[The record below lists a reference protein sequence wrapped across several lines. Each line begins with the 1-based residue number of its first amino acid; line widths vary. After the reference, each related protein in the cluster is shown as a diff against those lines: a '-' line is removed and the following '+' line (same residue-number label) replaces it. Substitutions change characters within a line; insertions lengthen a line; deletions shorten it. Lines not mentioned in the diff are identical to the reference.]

1 MARYGMV
8 LNLDRCIGCY
18 NCQIACKDEHVG
30 NDFPGVNKS
39 QPTFGHFWMG
49 IKEVEREL
57 SPSRIRVYYVPALC
71 QQCEDAPCIKAAKK
85 GAAYR
90 RKDGIVI
97 IDPEKAVGQKQLV
110 ESCPYGAIFWNEEAQ
125 LAQKCSFCAHL
136 LDSGWAEPR
145 CVQTCPTGCM
155 NFGDFDD
162 PNSTVSR
169 LLKELKPEP
178 LRPELKTGPRVHYA
192 GLPKPYVSGRVLLA
206 DKNEWADGAT
216 VTLMGR
222 SGKKQET
229 RTDCFGEFAF
239 DALDE
244 RAYSLRLSAPGY
256 PSLTRDIVMT
266 DTLTHLGDIELS
278 K

>member
-30 NDFPGVNKS
+30 NEFPGVNKS
-39 QPTFGHFWMG
+39 QPTFGHFWIG
-49 IKEVEREL
+49 IREVEREL
-57 SPSRIRVYYVPALC
+57 SPSRIRVHYIPTLC
-71 QQCEDAPCIKAAKK
+71 QQCREAPCIAAGKN

-110 ESCPYGAIFWNEEAQ
+110 DSCPYGAIFWNEETQ

-145 CVQTCPTGCM
+145 CVQTCPAGCM

-162 PNSTVSR
+162 PKSTVSR
-169 LLKELKPEP
+169 LLEEMKPEP
-178 LRPELKTGPRVHYA
+178 RRPDLKSAPGVYYS
-192 GLPKPYVSGRVLLA
+192 GLPKPYLSGRVLLA
-206 DKNEWADGAT
+206 DRNEWAEGVS
-216 VTLMGR
+216 VTLTGR
-222 SGKKQET
+222 SGRKREAA
-229 RTDCFGEFAF
+229 TDWFGEFAF

-244 RAYSLRLSAPGY
+244 KSYSLRLAAPGY
-256 PSLTRDIVMT
+256 SALTKDLALAG
-266 DTLTHLGDIELS
+266 DLTHLGDLVLR